1 MEQAYE
7 QEVPETIDQTPSLTR
22 RNWALV
28 ILSPSDTGAGR
39 LIDMSM
45 GGLMMEYIALKAPT
59 TEATELEILVSNGE
73 FRLAG
78 LPCQVIW
85 DREASQVFTTP
96 LHMRRSG
103 LKFGALTPSQIAQLE
118 YFIQNY
124 ATEQA

>member
-7 QEVPETIDQTPSLTR
+7 QKVPETIDQVPSPTG
-22 RNWALV
+22 RNCAFV

-45 GGLMMEYIALKAPT
+45 GGLMIEYVAMKAPT
-59 TEATELEILVSNGE
+59 TEATELEILVPNGA

-78 LPCQVIW
+78 VPCQVIW
-85 DREASQVFTTP
+85 DRETSQVFTTP

-103 LKFGALTPSQIAQLE
+103 LKFGELTPSQIAQLE
-118 YFIQNY
+118 HFIQNY
-124 ATEQA
+124 ATDQA